1 MKQFVAIGGGCGHL
15 LAVWARYDTAPVLVL
30 AEIGGVTGV
39 SFCSAIPANP
49 NNDILPVS
57 GRDGGLVFP
66 FAQSPSSS
74 DAGAPVPGPDR
85 LGLLCHEV
93 MDANFLTSILYRIR
107 PDLPVDVLYTRE
119 DLEAWTAQI
128 TPLSRLLA
136 FCSGV
141 VVPAEILGALGGP
154 AYNVHPG
161 SPDYPGRFPTAFACY
176 DETPLFGATLHEMAV
191 RVDSG
196 PIVGVVRF
204 EVPSG
209 SPYQWLA
216 GKAHQAAI
224 HLFLEAARDLAC
236 SSAPLR
242 RLPVAWGPRRCT
254 QKLLEQACCL
264 PVDITDQEMERR
276 QASFGQVLGAKL
288 YITICGRRFDLA
300 A

>member
-1 MKQFVAIGGGCGHL
+1 M
-15 LAVWARYDTAPVLVL
+15 
-30 AEIGGVTGV
+30 AEMGGVMGL
-39 SFCSAIPANP
+39 SFCST
-49 NNDILPVS
+49 V
-57 GRDGGLVFP
+57 
-66 FAQSPSSS
+66 SPSDAAAPSS
-74 DAGAPVPGPDR
+74 RPDR

-93 MDANFLTSILYRIR
+93 MDANFLTSALYRIR
-107 PDLPVDVLYTRE
+107 PDLPVDILYSRE
-119 DLEAWTAQI
+119 DLEAWAAQI

-141 VVPAEILGALGGP
+141 VVPAEILAALGGP

-161 SPDYPGRFPTAFACY
+161 SPEYPGRFPTAFARY

-196 PIVGVVRF
+196 PIVGVVQF
-204 EVPSG
+204 EVPFG
-209 SPYQWLA
+209 STYQWLA
-216 GKAHQAAI
+216 GKAHQAAL

-236 SSAPLR
+236 SSAPLC